1 VQKEGSRFAGCFF
14 LERKTMS
21 EHDQAEFSIAEN
33 AQGGILV
40 GVDFSDDSK
49 AAVIWGCRQAEAT
62 GQALVLLHVVHDPA
76 SEPGFY
82 LRKTTREMQPL
93 QDIAEQMMDDFLA
106 ALRVDHPGLQA
117 LDRAVIRLVP
127 GLPANRMVEV
137 AQLLDAS
144 LIVIGSRGRSSI
156 SSILLGSVADRVVR
170 VSTRPVV
177 VVKSE
182 TSKSHKKEMKKE
194 MKRQKKEHKR
204 LKKLLGLR
212 GSKGRDDEEID
223 G

>member
-1 VQKEGSRFAGCFF
+1 
-14 LERKTMS
+14 MS
-21 EHDQAEFSIAEN
+21 EQEDQAFSIAAGE
-33 AQGGILV
+33 QGGVLV

-82 LRKTTREMQPL
+82 LRKTTRELQPL

-106 ALRVDHPGLQA
+106 ALRDEHSGLA
-117 LDRAVIRLVP
+117 VLDRAVIRLVP
-127 GLPANRMVEV
+127 GLPANRLIEV
-137 AQLLDAS
+137 AQLLDAA

-182 TSKSHKKEMKKE
+182 NSKPHKKEMKKE
-194 MKRQKKEHKR
+194 LKRQKKEHKQ
-204 LKKLLGLR
+204 LKKLLGLKESESQDNE
-212 GSKGRDDEEID
+212 GING
-223 G
+223 

>member
-1 VQKEGSRFAGCFF
+1 MDAGS
-14 LERKTMS
+14 
-21 EHDQAEFSIAEN
+21 
-33 AQGGILV
+33 QGGVLV

-49 AAVIWGCRQAEAT
+49 EAVIWGCRQAETT

-76 SEPGFY
+76 SDPGFY
-82 LRKTTREMQPL
+82 LSRTKREMQPL
-93 QDIAEQMMDDFLA
+93 QDIAEHMMADFLSE
-106 ALRVDHPGLQA
+106 LRDEHPDLEA

-137 AQLLDAS
+137 AQLLDAA

-177 VVKSE
+177 VVKSKN
-182 TSKSHKKEMKKE
+182 SKSHKKELKKE
-194 MKRQKKEHKR
+194 LKRQKKEQKR
-204 LKKLLGLR
+204 LKKLLGLKEAQDP
-212 GSKGRDDEEID
+212 GNEESN

>member
-1 VQKEGSRFAGCFF
+1 
-14 LERKTMS
+14 M
-21 EHDQAEFSIAEN
+21 
-33 AQGGILV
+33 LV

-49 AAVIWGCRQAEAT
+49 AAVIWGCRQAETT

-76 SEPGFY
+76 SDPGFY
-82 LRKTTREMQPL
+82 LSRTNRELQPL
-93 QDIAEQMMDDFLA
+93 QDVAEQMMADFLA
-106 ALRVDHPGLQA
+106 ELRDEHPDLEA

-127 GLPANRMVEV
+127 GLPANRMIEV
-137 AQLLDAS
+137 AQLLDAA

-182 TSKSHKKEMKKE
+182 NSKSHKKELKKE
-194 MKRQKKEHKR
+194 LKRQKKEQKR
-204 LKKLLGLR
+204 LKKLLGLKEAKDP
-212 GSKGRDDEEID
+212 GNEESN

>member
-1 VQKEGSRFAGCFF
+1 
-14 LERKTMS
+14 M
-21 EHDQAEFSIAEN
+21 
-33 AQGGILV
+33 LV

-49 AAVIWGCRQAEAT
+49 AAVIWGCRQAETT

-76 SEPGFY
+76 SDPGFY
-82 LRKTTREMQPL
+82 LSRTNREMQPL
-93 QDIAEQMMDDFLA
+93 QDIAEHMMADFLSE
-106 ALRVDHPGLQA
+106 LRDEHPDLEA
-117 LDRAVIRLVP
+117 LDRAVIHLVP
-127 GLPANRMVEV
+127 GLPANRMIEV
-137 AQLLDAS
+137 AQLLDAA

-182 TSKSHKKEMKKE
+182 NSKSHKKERKKE
-194 MKRQKKEHKR
+194 LKRQKKEQKR
-204 LKKLLGLR
+204 LKKLLGL
-212 GSKGRDDEEID
+212 KGTKDPGNEESN